1 MKKRLLFIFLLILI
15 FSLCKIDVNASKYGT
30 SDGAALHFIYEKM
43 ESDDYDIYEKDK
55 FCFYKTESTGAIWD
69 QGVRYVVIYFKYDKN
84 NNYYVINDITGLFSS
99 NYNSY
104 HGLNDSNYLRIASK
118 LVKENEGTISG
129 EHWYNPNTTTSW
141 YSLDFKNSPESLC
154 RAAKVYYSPGISQ
167 IYLAESKKDV
177 WSDWYVAEYTNM
189 TSTEMDN
196 KVSEKQLKDM
206 LQNKKIKSQYDKK
219 TCDVITSKGNNI
231 PVELKYNDSEGYYL
245 SGGNT
250 KVCFAVPDSY
260 NILMREFFL
269 KEEYPDFYKTFDCTN
284 YITSMSLDDNYPDCD
299 LYFVDKKNKDLVSDD
314 ITTTVTDSNSLITT
328 YISLASGSSSNKN
341 KIYVYKTKNNE
352 IVVTKTND
360 IGRSDSIDEK
370 VIINDTQK
378 AGLLSGDK
386 TKYPIYVIRT
396 TAADK
401 TQTFEFKDSYDPNG
415 SKAIYIVAHKVY
427 DLSDLPTSD
436 IIFSCE
442 ALFGTS
448 FIGFLKRNVYIPF
461 VIAIPILLIVL
472 TTIDFAK
479 VVFSE
484 DKEGIK
490 KAGTKF
496 GKRAIMAVIILLVPT
511 ILIFIA
517 DTIGVDEVQECAKLI
532 KSYSGENSNTNSEE
546 NS

>member
-1 MKKRLLFIFLLILI
+1 
-15 FSLCKIDVNASKYGT
+15 
-30 SDGAALHFIYEKM
+30 
-43 ESDDYDIYEKDK
+43 
-55 FCFYKTESTGAIWD
+55 
-69 QGVRYVVIYFKYDKN
+69 
-84 NNYYVINDITGLFSS
+84 
-99 NYNSY
+99 
-104 HGLNDSNYLRIASK
+104 
-118 LVKENEGTISG
+118 
-129 EHWYNPNTTTSW
+129 
-141 YSLDFKNSPESLC
+141 
-154 RAAKVYYSPGISQ
+154 
-167 IYLAESKKDV
+167 
-177 WSDWYVAEYTNM
+177 M
-189 TSTEMDN
+189 TSTEIDN
-196 KVSEKQLKDM
+196 NVSEKQLKDM
-206 LQNKKIKSQYDKK
+206 LQNKKIKSQDDKK
-219 TCDVITSKGNNI
+219 TCDVITSNGTNI

-341 KIYVYKTKNNE
+341 KIYVYKTKDNE

-396 TAADK
+396 TASDG
-401 TQTFEFKDSYDPNG
+401 TQSFEFKDSYDPDE
-415 SKAIYIVAHKVY
+415 SKAIYIVFHKLY
-427 DLSDLPTSD
+427 DLSSLPTSD
-436 IIFSCE
+436 IIQSCE

-484 DKEGIK
+484 DKEGVK

-517 DTIGVDEVQECAKLI
+517 DTIGVDEVQECANLI
-532 KSYSGENSNTNSEE
+532 KSYNGENSDTNSEE